1 MKPKFYLY
9 IINTIM
15 AFVMEIKILI
25 VHLTKLDQYIYI
37 VCLQS
42 FLHLITGVVMRGNP
56 VHRNSI
62 LPWQLWLQ
70 LVKSF
75 YWISLIIL
83 TACDLTRYVWLH
95 TSFIPSAQ
103 RNRSSDKLCEA
114 TRSKEIIHFMI
125 YLMEINWASVIFITC
140 SDGGLEITS
149 DK

>member
-15 AFVMEIKILI
+15 TFVMEIKILI
-25 VHLTKLDQYIYI
+25 VHLTKLDQYIY
-37 VCLQS
+37 
-42 FLHLITGVVMRGNP
+42 FLSSIIFTFKNRRCHERKP
-56 VHRNSI
+56 RNSI
-62 LPWQLWLQ
+62 LPWQLRLQ

-83 TACDLTRYVWLH
+83 TACDLTRYVWLQ
-95 TSFIPSAQ
+95 TSFITSAQ

-140 SDGGLEITS
+140 SDGGLEIIS